1 MSKSN
6 FWNGP
11 LTKSRITSDDVKLPE
26 MLFGYFIGPF
36 GALLSSGIFTS
47 ILQSYFTDVLKLDL
61 AFLTTLQLVS
71 TVLIVAANLI
81 VGQLIERTKALAGKA
96 RPWILL
102 SALTLSVS
110 SVLMFIVPFEGTAK
124 MVWIAIAYNL
134 YYAVAYPIYNTANS
148 TMIPVSTR
156 DSKQRG
162 ALASFTNIAGLGVM
176 GCGSMVFPMLVSF
189 ALKEHQNRWFITML
203 GVAVFTGATIYLQFA
218 YTRERVTE
226 ERQIMAGL
234 FGPEDEFE
242 AAKEEEQP
250 SEPPAAEVPEVTLMQ
265 QVKAVASD
273 RMWWIIMIFYLLFQ
287 WSGAMKNGSMTY
299 FCKWVLDNTFF
310 GTADAW
316 GASQSLLGILGAIPM
331 AVAAAIVVPLANKF
345 GKRLVCGG
353 FMLLGAVGG
362 IIAGI
367 GGGNI
372 VPVAIGVALKCLG
385 SSPACYLI
393 LAMIADVIDHI
404 EYRTGIRTDG
414 LTMSIYS
421 SLMVAATP
429 ICNSIFSA
437 LLAGSGYN
445 QAADV
450 ALGTA
455 AQTAAVQS
463 AISVSY
469 IWVETVCYIIG
480 GLLLLIFWTVEKNLP
495 AEQTEIAARKAKQ

>member
-189 ALKEHQNRWFITML
+189 ALKENQNLWFITML
-203 GVAVFTGATIYLQFA
+203 AVAIFSALTIYLQFA
-218 YTRERVTE
+218 FTRERVTE
-226 ERQIMAGL
+226 VSMA
-234 FGPEDEFE
+234 
-242 AAKEEEQP
+242 
-250 SEPPAAEVPEVTLMQ
+250 
-265 QVKAVASD
+265 
-273 RMWWIIMIFYLLFQ
+273 
-287 WSGAMKNGSMTY
+287 
-299 FCKWVLDNTFF
+299 
-310 GTADAW
+310 
-316 GASQSLLGILGAIPM
+316 
-331 AVAAAIVVPLANKF
+331 
-345 GKRLVCGG
+345 
-353 FMLLGAVGG
+353 
-362 IIAGI
+362 
-367 GGGNI
+367 
-372 VPVAIGVALKCLG
+372 
-385 SSPACYLI
+385 
-393 LAMIADVIDHI
+393 
-404 EYRTGIRTDG
+404 
-414 LTMSIYS
+414 
-421 SLMVAATP
+421 
-429 ICNSIFSA
+429 
-437 LLAGSGYN
+437 AGS
-445 QAADV
+445 AEEKAD
-450 ALGTA
+450 
-455 AQTAAVQS
+455 
-463 AISVSY
+463 
-469 IWVETVCYIIG
+469 
-480 GLLLLIFWTVEKNLP
+480 K
-495 AEQTEIAARKAKQ
+495 R